1 MRLALYGILRPGGS
15 HHHEVRSIP
24 GDWET
29 GTVRGWLHGVTW
41 GPADGFEGITLA
53 AEAPPVPVDILHADR
68 LADHLA
74 RLDRFEGPGYDRL
87 AIGTVHV
94 AGELLEVDGYVVP
107 TRRRDVCGPGTWTL
121 EGFLADPARRDWVA
135 AIRRGHDHPA
145 G

>member
-74 RLDRFEGPGYDRL
+74 RLDRFEGPGYRRITTTAHLTD
-87 AIGTVHV
+87 GTEV
-94 AGELLEVDGYVVP
+94 AVEIYEVDP
-107 TRRRDVCGPGTWTL
+107 
-121 EGFLADPARRDWVA
+121 EA
-135 AIRRGHDHPA
+135 
-145 G
+145 